1 MYSRPS
7 NAGIFPRNSERSSPK
22 TRLWPPTAGI
32 RRIWEELR
40 EWEKGEEFFP
50 PVPEFFRNFPHLFLP
65 TVSWSLTTTVSSASG
80 SSGIPFRSH
89 SNPWKKWEEGAGIS
103 AWKWRTQIPNPLG
116 ITAFP
121 KPKFPANPPGKDALG
136 KAFPWLWIPGKE
148 LLQPQSVPVFP
159 PNSLFFWN
167 FGTREHKDKV
177 RRENVLG
184 KFPFHRNSL

>member
-7 NAGIFPRNSERSSPK
+7 NAGVFPRNSERSSPK
-22 TRLWPPTAGI
+22 TWLRPPTAGI
-32 RRIWEELR
+32 RRVWEELR

-89 SNPWKKWEEGAGIS
+89 SNPWKKGEEGAGIS

-121 KPKFPANPPGKDALG
+121 MPKFPANPLGKDALG

-159 PNSLFFWN
+159 PNSLFFLEFWP
-167 FGTREHKDKV
+167 TRAQGRGWK
-177 RRENVLG
+177 G
-184 KFPFHRNSL
+184 KCAGKIPIP